1 MSVPRTT
8 GLFAV
13 LLLAACGRA
22 EAPTRERVE
31 PAAPVAPVAVSD
43 PAVPIRVA
51 AGAEFEIVLAANATT
66 GYQWALSDALPTD
79 VVRRLSNEYEP
90 DPAPAG
96 GEPQTGAG
104 GRERWRFRAVG
115 PGQAAI
121 PLVLRRTWEADA
133 PVDSARFQV
142 VVVE

>member
-1 MSVPRTT
+1 MTAFRTT
-8 GLFAV
+8 GLLAI
-13 LLLAACGRA
+13 LLLGACGRA
-22 EAPTRERVE
+22 EAPARNGAE
-31 PAAPVAPVAVSD
+31 PAAPAAPVAVSD
-43 PAVPIRVA
+43 PAVPIHVA
-51 AGAEFEIVLAANATT
+51 AGSEFEIVLAANATT
-66 GYQWALSDALPTD
+66 GYQWALAGSLPPD

-96 GEPQTGAG
+96 GEPLAGTG

-115 PGQAAI
+115 PGQAVI

-133 PVDSARFQV
+133 PVDTARFQV